1 MVDRDGHLPV
11 KKKWIFYK
19 KKIIHWFHSL
29 LFPIQTDSPRLRR
42 RAERGRGRPWRRG
55 LKRAL
60 LLLVEVPV
68 VRGALPEGEEKC
80 WGVHSSSS
88 STHLE
93 MTCVGMSLTTSENS
107 VSFSG
112 GSLSRRKGFFPGAS
126 SSSSSMAPTSSWE
139 TKYWITGTDTSFPNN
154 CYTKSVFCIFFT
166 TRPRRDV
173 KVSCFLSDYKVEE
186 GSILQK
192 TGTQC
197 RLFFP
202 SRTSV
207 SCPSSLALA
216 FAPPSAHPLV
226 KTPLNALAPATVR
239 RRRLHL
245 WRWCSRLLVKI
256 RMISRE
262 IKEGGWFHVHKNPF
276 PVSLWQTPNTQH
288 VFQHIICTKHCPLIC
303 PKLHQERRVYQTFRR
318 RRFR

>member
-1 MVDRDGHLPV
+1 MSGHVLDDV
-11 KKKWIFYK
+11 RELRV
-19 KKIIHWFHSL
+19 L
-29 LFPIQTDSPRLRR
+29 LRGVALKAEGFLSRR
-42 RAERGRGRPWRRG
+42 F
-55 LKRAL
+55 L
-60 LLLVEVPV
+60 LLLLLDGAHV
-68 VRGALPEGEEKC
+68 VL
-80 WGVHSSSS
+80 
-88 STHLE
+88 
-93 MTCVGMSLTTSENS
+93 
-107 VSFSG
+107 
-112 GSLSRRKGFFPGAS
+112 RKEIFNNCL
-126 SSSSSMAPTSSWE
+126 
-139 TKYWITGTDTSFPNN
+139 GTDTSFPNN

-226 KTPLNALAPATVR
+226 KTPLNALAPSTVR

-245 WRWCSRLLVKI
+245 WR
-256 RMISRE
+256 
-262 IKEGGWFHVHKNPF
+262 
-276 PVSLWQTPNTQH
+276 
-288 VFQHIICTKHCPLIC
+288 
-303 PKLHQERRVYQTFRR
+303 
-318 RRFR
+318 